1 MTHNMC
7 KLSIQYGCQK
17 FKMVAKI
24 EQIEQNE
31 KKCSVKVLI
40 DYYRIEHVYS
50 SE

>member
-1 MTHNMC
+1 MTYNIC

-31 KKCSVKVLI
+31 RKNAV
-40 DYYRIEHVYS
+40 
-50 SE
+50 